1 MLYRAAVDFYDL
13 QDYTETKTG
22 KAYHKYSAGDPFPRH
37 GVRVSEA
44 RFAELAGS
52 GNRMG
57 YPLIE
62 ECLPPEMPLE
72 ETEKEPEEVLAEE
85 EKTAPE
91 GESKATEGR
100 RKKS

>member
-22 KAYHKYSAGDPFPRH
+22 KAYHKYSAGDPYPRR
-37 GVRVSEA
+37 GVRASEA
-44 RFAELAGS
+44 RIAELSGS
-52 GNRMG
+52 SNRMG

-62 ECLPPEMPLE
+62 EWIPTEFPSE
-72 ETEKEPEEVLAEE
+72 EAEKVPEEVPAEE
-85 EKTAPE
+85 VKTAPE
-91 GESKATEGR
+91 AKSGR

>member
-13 QDYTETKTG
+13 HDYTETKTG
-22 KAYHKYSAGDPFPRH
+22 KAYHKYSAGDPYPRH
-37 GVRVSEA
+37 GARTSEA
-44 RFAELAGS
+44 RIAELSGS
-52 GNRMG
+52 SNRMG

-62 ECLPPEMPLE
+62 EWTPA
-72 ETEKEPEEVLAEE
+72 ETPVEEVEKAAEEVPAEE

-91 GESKATEGR
+91 AKTKAAGGR